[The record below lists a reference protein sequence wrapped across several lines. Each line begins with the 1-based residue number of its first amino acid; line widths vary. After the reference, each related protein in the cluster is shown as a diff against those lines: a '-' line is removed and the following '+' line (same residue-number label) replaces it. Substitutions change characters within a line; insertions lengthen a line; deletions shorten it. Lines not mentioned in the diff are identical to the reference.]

1 LIINSLKNYDKV
13 VNYVYNEYITEKIID
28 FYRDYVLNRNN
39 YKSKIILLDK
49 VVYEYLYNY
58 KFMDY
63 VKDKIKKEEENIET
77 IFFSNIYIN
86 IIKMYKD
93 FKKEKVLE
101 STRWL

>member
-86 IIKMYKD
+86 ITKMYKD

>member
-1 LIINSLKNYDKV
+1 MIIYNLKNYDKV

-28 FYRDYVLNRNN
+28 FYRDYVLSKNN

-63 VKDKIKKEEENIET
+63 VKDRIKKEEENIES
-77 IFFSNIYIN
+77 IFFSNIYKN
-86 IIKMYKD
+86 ITKMYRD